1 MNKST
6 FDHFKKLYSLPL
18 IPVKAELLG
27 DMDTPVSTFIK
38 LMRGPHRFLLESV
51 EKGTQRGRYS
61 ILGDTALYQILV
73 KDGRLEI
80 IDDQNRVTAYDDGNP
95 FLHLKHFYQRFVRPT
110 LNHTPFINGGL
121 FGYLGYDCVRYIERL
136 PDQAAEK
143 SRLADI
149 HLFVPKRIVVFD
161 NLLNR
166 LSLIVFVRPVKE
178 PVTEYEAA
186 VQELQ
191 SMQKR
196 IAAAPPFETKASPF
210 VEKMAVTSSVSREQF
225 QDLVANAKDYIKR
238 GDAFQVVLSQR
249 LQVTSKARPFDIYR
263 GLRVIN
269 PSPYM
274 FYMDMG
280 EASLLGSSP
289 ETLVKLDQGRVK
301 VKPIAGTR
309 KRGETEEKDKALI
322 EELLKDPKERAEHTM
337 LVDLGRNDVGRICKY
352 GSVRVQDLMSIEKYS
367 HVIHIVS
374 SVEGD
379 LNADMDS
386 IDVFKACFP
395 AGTVSGAPKVRAM
408 ELIDH
413 LEPHRRSI
421 YAGAV
426 GYFSF
431 NGDMD
436 VCIAI
441 RTIYIHKG
449 NIYLQAGAGIV
460 ADSVPE
466 REYEETYNKAMG
478 LLKAVEYAQGG
489 LV

>member
-1 MNKST
+1 
-6 FDHFKKLYSLPL
+6 
-18 IPVKAELLG
+18 
-27 DMDTPVSTFIK
+27 MDTPVSTFIK

-73 KDGRLEI
+73 KNGHLRI
-80 IDDQNRVTAYDDGNP
+80 IDDQDQVTEYNDGDP
-95 FLHLKHFYQRFVRPT
+95 FLYLKTFYQRFIHPT
-110 LNHTPFINGGL
+110 LNHIPFINGGL
-121 FGYLGYDCVRYIERL
+121 FGYLGYDCVRYIEKL
-136 PDQAAEK
+136 PDQ
-143 SRLADI
+143 SRDDTRLADI
-149 HLFVPKRIVVFD
+149 HLFVPQRIVVFD
-161 NLLNR
+161 NLLNTI
-166 LSLIVFVRPVKE
+166 SLIVFVKPAQSSKS
-178 PVTEYEAA
+178 EYAAA
-186 VQELQ
+186 VRMLQ
-191 SMQKR
+191 NMQKC
-196 IAAAPPFETKASPF
+196 ILAASLFKTEPPVSAKKIS
-210 VEKMAVTSSVSREQF
+210 VTSNVSKAQF
-225 QDLVANAKDYIKR
+225 QDLVVKAKEYIKR
-238 GDAFQVVLSQR
+238 GDVFQVVLSQR
-249 LQVTSKARPFDIYR
+249 LRVTSQARPFDIYR
-263 GLRVIN
+263 GLRVVN

-274 FYMDMG
+274 FYMEMG
-280 EASLLGSSP
+280 RTSLLGSSP
-289 ETLVKLDQGRVK
+289 ETLVKLDQGNVK
-301 VKPIAGTR
+301 VKPIAGTC
-309 KRGETEEKDKALI
+309 KRGETEQQDRELI
-322 EELLKDPKERAEHTM
+322 EALLRDPKERAEHTM

-352 GSVRVQDLMSIEKYS
+352 GSVRVEDLMSIEKYS

-374 SVEGD
+374 SVEGK
-379 LNADMDS
+379 LNENMDS

-408 ELIDH
+408 EIIDH
-413 LEPHRRSI
+413 LEPNRRSI

-441 RTIYIHKG
+441 RTIYIHNG

-466 REYEETYNKAMG
+466 REYRETYNKAMG

>member
-1 MNKST
+1 MKKSS
-6 FDHFKKLYSLPL
+6 FDEFKKLYALPL

-38 LMRGPHRFLLESV
+38 LMQGPHQFLLESV
-51 EKGTQRGRYS
+51 EKGIQRGRYS
-61 ILGDTALYQILV
+61 ILGDTAIYQVLV
-73 KDGRLEI
+73 KNGRVRI
-80 IDDQNRVTAYDDGNP
+80 IDDQNQVTECDEGNP
-95 FLHLKHFYQRFVRPT
+95 FSHLEKFYQRFVRPAI
-110 LNHTPFINGGL
+110 NHTPFINGGL
-121 FGYLGYDCVRYIERL
+121 FGYLGYDCVRYIEDL
-136 PDQAAEK
+136 PDQ
-143 SRLADI
+143 SLDDTRIADI
-149 HLFVPKRIVVFD
+149 HLFVPGRIVVFD
-161 NLLNR
+161 NLLNTM
-166 LSLIVFVRPVKE
+166 SLIVFVKPGQLPEV
-178 PVTEYEAA
+178 EYDAA
-186 VQELQ
+186 VRDLEH
-191 SMQKR
+191 MQDC
-196 IAAAPPFETKASPF
+196 IMAAPPSDSNPPCSKEEVTVKSNVSQQQFEAMVFKA
-210 VEKMAVTSSVSREQF
+210 K
-225 QDLVANAKDYIKR
+225 KHIKR
-238 GDAFQVVLSQR
+238 GDVFQVVLSQR
-249 LQVTSKARPFDIYR
+249 LRVSSQAKPFDIYR

-274 FYMDMG
+274 FYMEMG
-280 EASLLGSSP
+280 QVSLLGSSP
-289 ETLVKLDQGRVK
+289 ETLVKLDKGKVR

-309 KRGETEEKDKALI
+309 KRGETEQKD
-322 EELLKDPKERAEHTM
+322 EELIKELLQDPKERAEHTM

-352 GSVRVQDLMSIEKYS
+352 GTVKVKDLMSIEKYS

-374 SVEGD
+374 GVEGV
-379 LNADMDS
+379 LKENMDC

-408 ELIDH
+408 EIIDQ
-413 LEPHRRSI
+413 LEPNRRSI

-441 RTIYIHKG
+441 RTIYIHNG

-466 REYEETYNKAMG
+466 REYRETYNKAMG

>member
-1 MNKST
+1 MKKNS
-6 FDHFKKLYSLPL
+6 FHQFKALYDLPL

-27 DMDTPVSTFIK
+27 DMDTPLSTFIK

-73 KDGRLEI
+73 KDNELSI
-80 IDDQNRVTAYDDGNP
+80 IDDRNTITEFNDGNP
-95 FLHLKHFYQRFVRPT
+95 FLHIKEFYQRFLSPT

-121 FGYLGYDCVRYIERL
+121 FGYLGYDCVRYIEKL
-136 PDQAAEK
+136 PNK
-143 SRLADI
+143 SMDDTRLADI
-149 HLFVPKRIVVFD
+149 HLFVPQRIVVFD

-166 LSLIVFVRPVKE
+166 LSLIVFVRPAQHPE
-178 PVTEYEAA
+178 SEYETA

-191 SMQKR
+191 NMQKC
-196 IAAAPPFETKASPF
+196 ILTVSAATNVAAGS
-210 VEKMAVTSSVSREQF
+210 EKMSVTSNVSKEQF
-225 QDLVANAKDYIKR
+225 QDSVLKAKSYIRR
-238 GDAFQVVLSQR
+238 GDLFQVVLSQR
-249 LQVTSKARPFDIYR
+249 LKVNSRAKAFDIYR

-274 FYMDMG
+274 FYMEMG
-280 EASLLGSSP
+280 EVALLGSSP
-289 ETLVKLDQGRVK
+289 ETLVKLDQGKVR

-309 KRGETEEKDKALI
+309 RRGETEEQDKALI
-322 EELLKDPKERAEHTM
+322 EELLQDPKERAEHTM

-352 GSVRVQDLMSIEKYS
+352 GSVRVKELMNIEKYS

-379 LNADMDS
+379 LDENMDC

-408 ELIDH
+408 EIIDH
-413 LEPHRRSI
+413 LEPHRRAI

-441 RTIYIHKG
+441 RTIYIKNG

-466 REYEETYNKAMG
+466 REYEETCNKAMG